1 MSQQGPP
8 PQPPLPPGAG
18 PPGGGPPSGGP
29 PGAGPPGG
37 GPPMGA
43 PQPGQQPLSPD
54 QERLWATL
62 AHLLSFVAAYIALG
76 FLAPL
81 IVLLLFGPRSAYV
94 RAHAVESLNFN
105 LSWLLYAIVGVLLIF
120 IGIGILILIALG
132 IAYVVLIVVASIRAN
147 SGVFYRYPLTIR
159 FVR

>member
-8 PQPPLPPGAG
+8 PQPPP
-18 PPGGGPPSGGP
+18 
-29 PGAGPPGG
+29 
-37 GPPMGA
+37 GA

-54 QERLWATL
+54 QERLWAML

-81 IVLLLFGPRSAYV
+81 TVLLLFGPRSAYV

-147 SGVFYRYPLTIR
+147 NGVFYRYPLTIR

>member
-1 MSQQGPP
+1 MSQGPP
-8 PQPPLPPGAG
+8 PQPPLPPGG
-18 PPGGGPPSGGP
+18 EPPA
-29 PGAGPPGG
+29 AGPPGG

-54 QERLWATL
+54 QERLWAML
-62 AHLLSFVAAYIALG
+62 AHLLSIVAAYIALG

-105 LSWLLYAIVGVLLIF
+105 LTWLLYAIIGVALAFLLI
-120 IGIGILILIALG
+120 GIPILIALG
-132 IAYVVLIVVASIRAN
+132 IAYLVLVIIASVRAN
-147 SGVFYRYPLTIR
+147 NGEFFRYPLTIR
-159 FVR
+159 FVS